1 MGKSGGSFFVN
12 LIFSHFIGIIVIFIQ
27 IAIMIINYKIGNYHP
42 FFLGQLFFLPMANLV
57 IVIHLMS
64 VESAMLISFILMLIL
79 FSIGMWRGREQ

>member
-1 MGKSGGSFFVN
+1 
-12 LIFSHFIGIIVIFIQ
+12 
-27 IAIMIINYKIGNYHP
+27 MIINYKTINP
-42 FFLGQLFFLPMANLV
+42 SIFLGQLFLPMANLV